1 MRILLILLAYDRIET
16 VQQKMLSKSKL
27 WFTPVVIVYICESCD
42 YMQVVSGRKV
52 LSVNLQVLDEE
63 IIQNRRLDTWLK
75 SWISMILMSSN
86 NLHLIQM
93 PFKYLLHEFTV
104 VIVDTFQEDIR
115 EEIPDGDF
123 AIDLEEDN
131 AVISFGQFGEVI

>member
-1 MRILLILLAYDRIET
+1 
-16 VQQKMLSKSKL
+16 
-27 WFTPVVIVYICESCD
+27 
-42 YMQVVSGRKV
+42 
-52 LSVNLQVLDEE
+52 
-63 IIQNRRLDTWLK
+63 
-75 SWISMILMSSN
+75 
-86 NLHLIQM
+86 M